1 MSWVSFRLLP
11 YSLAILSLFS
21 RVRNAL
27 ARVLFY
33 ASMSKALPVK
43 RMTGRSISSILA
55 ANSSAVSTRDG
66 LTFGS
71 SWLDRNAEVLMS
83 ERNDANC

>member
-1 MSWVSFRLLP
+1 
-11 YSLAILSLFS
+11 
-21 RVRNAL
+21 
-27 ARVLFY
+27 
-33 ASMSKALPVK
+33 MSKALPVK